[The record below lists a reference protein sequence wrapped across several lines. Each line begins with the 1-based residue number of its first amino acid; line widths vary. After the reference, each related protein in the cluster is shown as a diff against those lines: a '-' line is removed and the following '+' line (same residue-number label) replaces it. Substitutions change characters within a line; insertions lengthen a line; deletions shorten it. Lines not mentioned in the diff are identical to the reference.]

1 MNKNILTMTIAEL
14 EAHSLRLVEAQV
26 LARPGQARVD
36 AVNATRAAWSELKR
50 RTHVS
55 HSPFLRLQA
64 I

>member
-1 MNKNILTMTIAEL
+1 MNTNILTMTIAEL

-26 LARPGQARVD
+26 LARPGQERVE

-55 HSPFLRLQA
+55 RAPLLRLQA